1 MKISDIPNSALS
13 AQPTPIPMKVVYDW
27 DVLHDVLLKEG
38 FVIIESDNN
47 RTTKAGAIEC
57 VPVKAFTSHLRTTNK
72 LRLQTKRISSN
83 RWFCTL

>member
-1 MKISDIPNSALS
+1 MKIADIPNSALS

-27 DVLHDVLLKEG
+27 DVMLDVLLKQG

-47 RTTKAGAIEC
+47 RTTTVGGVEC
-57 VPVKAFTSHLRTTNK
+57 VPVKAFNSYIRTTKKMK
-72 LRLQTKRISSN
+72 LYTKRISAN